1 MILQSGNKLKE
12 NPENP
17 RPCQQSN
24 AMQWPLFTLRGLSLE
39 SKASLEIKQPK
50 SWFALYPFMEH
61 FYPEGSGL
69 FQDGNAPVQ
78 RARGV
83 TERFEYKTMC
93 YGLPR
98 HEILTQYEWF

>member
-1 MILQSGNKLKE
+1 
-12 NPENP
+12 
-17 RPCQQSN
+17 
-24 AMQWPLFTLRGLSLE
+24 
-39 SKASLEIKQPK
+39 
-50 SWFALYPFMEH
+50 MEH